1 MRTVDPEAN
10 ESRRRAILDAAAR
23 CFAAAGFRATRTAEI
38 CAAAGMSAGN
48 MFHYFPTK
56 HAVLCALVEREGEQA
71 DVWLEELRSAADPFL
86 ALTAFLATICELAA
100 DPMVAGLA
108 LESSAIAHRDE
119 VVAELLR
126 ANDAAL
132 RDGVADLVAR
142 ARDAGQISAP
152 MSAESAAT
160 WIAALVDGVF
170 ARRAVQ
176 PEFRPADEA
185 QALLT
190 IVSRVLGRTETR

>member
-1 MRTVDPEAN
+1 MAGVQNGVEVD
-10 ESRRRAILDAAAR
+10 RYVGLDAR
-23 CFAAAGFRATRTAEI
+23 
-38 CAAAGMSAGN
+38 
-48 MFHYFPTK
+48 P
-56 HAVLCALVEREGEQA
+56 
-71 DVWLEELRSAADPFL
+71 
-86 ALTAFLATICELAA
+86 
-100 DPMVAGLA
+100 
-108 LESSAIAHRDE
+108 DE

-190 IVSRVLGRTETR
+190 IVSRLLGRTETR